1 MKPDANQSLE
11 RILESAIVVF
21 WADLMRGAQT
31 GLIHIEY
38 GFSTGGTLDYLRF
51 LSSISRGHWLL
62 VGEYWMQTS
71 ESHCAGFRFENGY
84 QSEGLLHLVELM
96 MQHQAAFSLPE
107 DRGRQG
113 LLQISTPT
121 REESA
126 AATTS
131 VDEALEHLDST
142 FSEPAGLKPL
152 AIDHREYSCDLV

>member
-1 MKPDANQSLE
+1 MKANQKQSLE
-11 RILESAIVVF
+11 RILESAIVVS
-21 WADLMRGAQT
+21 WVDLMRGAQA

-38 GFSTGGTLDYLRF
+38 GFSAGGTLDYLRF

-96 MQHQAAFSLPE
+96 MQHQGAFSLPE

-121 REESA
+121 REEIA

-131 VDEALEHLDST
+131 VNEALERLDSR
-142 FSEPAGLKPL
+142 FAEPAL
-152 AIDHREYSCDLV
+152 A

>member
-21 WADLMRGAQT
+21 WADLMRGAQA

-38 GFSTGGTLDYLRF
+38 GFSAGGFLDYLRF

-62 VGEYWMQTS
+62 VGEYWMGAST
-71 ESHCAGFRFENGY
+71 SHCAGFRFENGY
-84 QSEGLLHLVELM
+84 QSEGLLHLVESM

-121 REESA
+121 REETA
-126 AATTS
+126 VATTS
-131 VDEALEHLDST
+131 VEEARNCLDSR
-142 FSEPAGLKPL
+142 FAEPAL
-152 AIDHREYSCDLV
+152 A

>member
-21 WADLMRGAQT
+21 WADLMRGGAQT

-38 GFSTGGTLDYLRF
+38 GFSTSGTLDYLRF
-51 LSSISRGHWLL
+51 LSSISRGHWFL
-62 VGEYWMQTS
+62 VGEYWMETS
-71 ESHCAGFRFENGY
+71 EYHAAGFRFENGY
-84 QSEGLLHLVELM
+84 QSEGLLHLVQLM
-96 MQHQAAFSLPE
+96 MQHQAAFSLPQ

-121 REESA
+121 REEAA

-131 VDEALEHLDST
+131 VDEALERLDSR
-142 FSEPAGLKPL
+142 FAEPSAGLK
-152 AIDHREYSCDLV
+152 A